1 MGKFFKNAGVSAE
14 LLDAAKKL
22 DWAKARKDFIGPG
35 IVIGG
40 AAGLATTAITGG
52 IKDERGDLRPI
63 NITKGIA
70 AGIGVDAL
78 TGLGQAV
85 WKRRNELKEVI
96 KK

>member
-1 MGKFFKNAGVSAE
+1 MGKFFKLAGVPSEVLEAT
-14 LLDAAKKL
+14 KKL
-22 DWAKARKDFIGPG
+22 DWAKAKKDFIGPG

-40 AAGLATTAITGG
+40 AAGLVTTAITGG
-52 IKDERGDLRPI
+52 IKDEQGNLRPG
-63 NITKGIA
+63 NIAMGIA

-78 TGLGQAV
+78 TGFGQAV